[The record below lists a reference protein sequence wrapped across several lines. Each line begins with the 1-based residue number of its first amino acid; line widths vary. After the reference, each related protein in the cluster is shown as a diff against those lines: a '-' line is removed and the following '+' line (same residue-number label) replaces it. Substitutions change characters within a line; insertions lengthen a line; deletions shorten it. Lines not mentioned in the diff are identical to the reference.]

1 MGHAAAYSPLA
12 KHRYEETSAK
22 SLGPVYRY
30 RNYTN
35 QIVVVNDPALQQEV
49 GHQFISHHLV
59 MLLTRPLRMHGSAR
73 AGATAAALALAEL
86 HASFANISR
95 EHDEDVACL
104 ADGL

>member
-22 SLGPVYRY
+22 ALGPVYRY

-49 GHQFISHHLV
+49 DSHIVVPPCRSTCIKLHQKLCLNFL
-59 MLLTRPLRMHGSAR
+59 PLHFDIAVLYACFNVQRSDRGDSPGSR
-73 AGATAAALALAEL
+73 L
-86 HASFANISR
+86 
-95 EHDEDVACL
+95 
-104 ADGL
+104 

>member
-49 GHQFISHHLV
+49 RPQSLLHHLV
-59 MLLTRPLRMHGSAR
+59 MMLARSLKAPWLSLRWRVCTCSSM
-73 AGATAAALALAEL
+73 
-86 HASFANISR
+86 
-95 EHDEDVACL
+95 C
-104 ADGL
+104 